1 MSQPPSDVLVV
12 AAVLLIGY
20 PVADY
25 VVGSKLKRSAQPRKW
40 FYAWTL
46 GCEWLLTIAVV
57 GLLLRHG
64 LALSDV
70 GEASGRRIITI
81 GFVGAGLILV
91 AITAAYKRKRIVQ
104 LSPERL
110 AKVLHRLG
118 PLVPRPGVE
127 RALWVLVAVTAGFCE
142 ELLYRGWLWRFFRDL
157 TGHLWIAV
165 VLSAVAFGFAHAY
178 QGRAGII
185 SAGIVGL
192 LFSVPVL
199 LANSLV
205 PGQVIH
211 TGLDLMNGLLLSKA
225 AESIEGQMHNR
236 VVVERS

>member
-1 MSQPPSDVLVV
+1 MSQPSSDVAVF

-25 VVGSKLKRSAQPRKW
+25 VVVSKLKRSTQPRKS

-46 GCEWLLTIAVV
+46 ASEWLLTIAVV
-57 GLLLRHG
+57 GLLLRRG

-70 GEASGRRIITI
+70 GETLGRQIITI
-81 GFVGAGLILV
+81 GFIVAGLILV
-91 AITAAYKRKRIVQ
+91 AITAAYNRKRFAQ
-104 LSPERL
+104 LSPQRL
-110 AKVLHRLG
+110 AKVMDRLG
-118 PLVPRPGVE
+118 SLVPRSGVE
-127 RALWVLVAVTAGFCE
+127 RALFVLVAVTAGFCE
-142 ELLYRGWLWRFFRDL
+142 EVLYRGWLWRFFGDV

-165 VLSAVAFGFAHAY
+165 VLSAVTFGFAHAY

-185 SAGIVGL
+185 STGIVAL

-225 AESIEGQMHNR
+225 AESISGTGAQQ
-236 VVVERS
+236 SSC

>member
-1 MSQPPSDVLVV
+1 MSQPPSAVLVF

-25 VVGSKLKRSAQPRKW
+25 VAVSKVKRSAQPRKW

-46 GCEWLLTIAVV
+46 GSEWLLTIAVV

-64 LALSDV
+64 LALSSL
-70 GEASGRRIITI
+70 GEALGRRNITI

-91 AITAAYKRKRIVQ
+91 AVTAAYNRKRIVH

-110 AKVLHRLG
+110 SKVLHRAG
-118 PLVPRPGVE
+118 PLVPRSGVE
-127 RALWVLVAVTAGFCE
+127 RALFVLVAVTAGFCE
-142 ELLYRGWLWRFFRDL
+142 ELLYRGWLWRFFHDL

-165 VLSAVAFGFAHAY
+165 VLSAVAFGLAHAY

-185 SAGIVGL
+185 STGIVGL

-205 PGQVIH
+205 PVQVIH

-225 AESIEGQMHNR
+225 AESISGTRTQQ
-236 VVVERS
+236 SSC

>member
-1 MSQPPSDVLVV
+1 MSQPPSDVLAF

-20 PVADY
+20 PVVDY
-25 VVGSKLKRSAQPRKW
+25 VVVSKLKRSAQSTKL

-46 GCEWLLTIAVV
+46 GSEWLLTAVLF

-70 GEASGRRIITI
+70 GETLGRTI
-81 GFVGAGLILV
+81 VTFGFVAAGLILV
-91 AITAAYKRKRIVQ
+91 AFTAVYNLKRIRQ

-110 AKVLHRLG
+110 SKLLHRAG
-118 PLVPRPGVE
+118 PLVPRSGVE
-127 RALWVLVAVTAGFCE
+127 RALFVLVAVTAGFCE
-142 ELLYRGWLWRFFRDL
+142 ELLYRGWLWRLFRDL

-185 SAGIVGL
+185 SSGIVGL

-199 LANSLV
+199 LSNSLV
-205 PGQVIH
+205 PVQIIH
-211 TGLDLMNGLLLSKA
+211 AAIDLMNGLLLSKA
-225 AESIEGQMHNR
+225 AESSSAAAAHQ
-236 VVVERS
+236 SS

>member
-20 PVADY
+20 PIADY
-25 VVGSKLKRSAQPRKW
+25 VVTSRLKRSAEPRKG

-46 GCEWLLTIAVV
+46 GTEWLLTFTVV

-64 LALSDV
+64 LALSSV
-70 GEASGRRIITI
+70 GEALGRRIITI

-91 AITAAYKRKRIVQ
+91 AVVAAYNRKRIAQ

-110 AKVLHRLG
+110 SKVMHRAG
-118 PLVPRPGVE
+118 PLVPRSGVE
-127 RALWVLVAVTAGFCE
+127 RALFVFVALTAGFCE
-142 ELLYRGWLWRFFRDL
+142 ELLYRGWLWRFFGDL

-185 SAGIVGL
+185 STGIVGL

-199 LANSLV
+199 LTNSLIPV
-205 PGQVIH
+205 QVIH
-211 TGLDLMNGLLLSKA
+211 AGIDLMNGLLLSRA
-225 AESIEGQMHNR
+225 AESISGAGAHQG
-236 VVVERS
+236 SC